1 MDFSLSEEQKLIK
14 DAVEKFVKNDY
25 DFETRNKIIAS
36 DEGLDRKTWQ
46 QFGELGWLGVSFP
59 EEVGGFGGGAIE
71 TNIIME
77 AFGYGMVVE
86 PYMATV
92 VLGGNALALGGTEA
106 QKEEVLS
113 KVIAGELLLALAYAE
128 NESGYQLSDIATKAE
143 KSGDGYSIN
152 GEKTVVLGGA
162 WADKIVVAARTS
174 GDQRDEQGIS
184 LFLVD
189 TKASGVTVNAYKTMD
204 GARGA
209 NIKFENV
216 SVAADDL
223 IGELDGGF
231 ALLDHVIDLGI
242 SAACAEALGGMT
254 AANEKTLAYMKTREQ
269 FGVPIGSFQV
279 IQHRMVDMFMAVES
293 SRSMVM
299 MVALKLASDDVNERK
314 KAASAAKVYLGEN
327 ARYCAQESVQL
338 HGGIGMT
345 EELDIGH
352 YFRRLTLFCSLF
364 GSTDYHL
371 DRFADLSV

>member
-14 DAVEKFVKNDY
+14 DAVEKFVQNDY
-25 DFETRNKIIAS
+25 DFDTRNKIIAS
-36 DEGLDRKTWQ
+36 EEGFDRKVWQ

-59 EEVGGFGGGAIE
+59 EEAGGFGGGPIE
-71 TNIIME
+71 TNIMME
-77 AFGYGMVVE
+77 ALGYGMVVE
-86 PYMATV
+86 PYLATI
-92 VLGGNALALGGTEA
+92 VLGGNALAFGGSDA
-106 QKEEVLS
+106 QKESVLAS
-113 KVIAGELLLALAYAE
+113 VIAGETLLALAFAE
-128 NESGYQLSDIATKAE
+128 EESGYNLANVATKAE
-143 KSGDGYSIN
+143 KSGDGFIIS
-152 GEKTVVLGGA
+152 GEKTVVIGGA
-162 WADKIVVAARTS
+162 WADKVIVAARTS
-174 GDQRDEQGIS
+174 GGQNDEQGIS

-189 TKASGVTVNAYKTMD
+189 TKASGVTVNTYKTMD

-209 NIKFENV
+209 NIKFDQV
-216 SVAADDL
+216 SVSADDL
-223 IGELDGGF
+223 VGELDNGYQ
-231 ALLDHVIDLGI
+231 LLDKVIDYGI
-242 SAACAEALGGMT
+242 SAACAEALGAMA

-299 MVALKLASDDVNERK
+299 MVALKVASDDVIERK
-314 KAASAAKVYLGEN
+314 KAVSAAKVYLGQN
-327 ARYCAQESVQL
+327 ARYCAQEAVQL

-371 DRFADLSV
+371 DRFADLSE

>member
-14 DAVEKFVKNDY
+14 DAVEKFVRNDY
-25 DFETRNKIIAS
+25 SFETRNKIVAS
-36 DEGLDRKTWQ
+36 EDGLDRGVWK
-46 QFGELGWLGVSFP
+46 QFAELGWLGVSFS

-71 TNIIME
+71 TNIMME

-86 PYMATV
+86 PYLATI

-106 QKEEVLS
+106 HKQNVLS
-113 KVIAGELLLALAYAE
+113 KVIEGETLLALAYAE
-128 NESGYQLSDIATKAE
+128 KESGYMLSDVVTKAE
-143 KSGDGYSIN
+143 KSGDGFVIS

-162 WADKIVVAARTS
+162 WADQVIVATRTS

-189 TKASGVTVNAYKTMD
+189 TKAKGVSVNAYHTMD

-216 SVAADDL
+216 SVSADDL
-223 IGELDGGF
+223 VGELDNGY
-231 ALLDHVIDLGI
+231 ALLDKVIDTGI
-242 SAACAEALGGMT
+242 AAACAEALGGMA
-254 AANEKTLAYMKTREQ
+254 AANDKTLAYMKTREQ
-269 FGVPIGSFQV
+269 FGVAIGSFQV

-293 SRSMVM
+293 SRSMVT
-299 MVALKLASDDVNERK
+299 MVALKLGSDDVSERK
-314 KAASAAKVYLGEN
+314 KAVSAAKVYLGQN
-327 ARYCAQESVQL
+327 ARYCAQEAVQL

-364 GSTDYHL
+364 GSTDHHL

>member
-14 DAVEKFVKNDY
+14 DAVEKFVRNDY
-25 DFETRNKIIAS
+25 SFETRNKIVAS
-36 DEGLDRKTWQ
+36 EDGLDRGIWK
-46 QFGELGWLGVSFP
+46 QFGELGWLGVSFS

-71 TNIIME
+71 TNIMME

-86 PYMATV
+86 PYLATI
-92 VLGGNALALGGTEA
+92 VLGGNALALGGSESHK
-106 QKEEVLS
+106 QNVLS
-113 KVIAGELLLALAYAE
+113 KVIEGETLLALAYAE
-128 NESGYQLSDIATKAE
+128 KESGYMLSDVATKAE
-143 KSGDGYSIN
+143 KSGDGFSIS

-162 WADKIVVAARTS
+162 WADRVIVAARTS

-189 TKASGVTVNAYKTMD
+189 TKAKGVSVNAYQTMD

-209 NIKFENV
+209 NIKFKNV
-216 SVAADDL
+216 SVSADDL
-223 IGELDGGF
+223 VGELDNGYV
-231 ALLDHVIDLGI
+231 LLDKVIDAGI
-242 SAACAEALGGMT
+242 AAACAEALGGMA
-254 AANEKTLAYMKTREQ
+254 AANDKTLAYMKTREQ
-269 FGVPIGSFQV
+269 FGVAIGSFQV

-293 SRSMVM
+293 SRSMVT
-299 MVALKLASDDVNERK
+299 MVALKLGSDDVSERK
-314 KAASAAKVYLGEN
+314 KAVSAAKVYLGQN
-327 ARYCAQESVQL
+327 ARYCAQEAVQL

-352 YFRRLTLFCSLF
+352 YFRRLTLFCTLF

>member
-14 DAVEKFVKNDY
+14 DAVEKFVRNDY
-25 DFETRNKIIAS
+25 SFETRNKIVAS
-36 DEGLDRKTWQ
+36 EDGLDRGVWK
-46 QFGELGWLGVSFP
+46 QFAELGWLGVSFS

-71 TNIIME
+71 TNIMME

-86 PYMATV
+86 PYLATI

-106 QKEEVLS
+106 HKQNVLS
-113 KVIAGELLLALAYAE
+113 KVIEGETLLALAYAE
-128 NESGYQLSDIATKAE
+128 KESGYMLSDVTTKAE
-143 KSGDGYSIN
+143 KSGDGFTIS

-162 WADKIVVAARTS
+162 WADQVIVAARTS

-189 TKASGVTVNAYKTMD
+189 TKAKGVSVNAYQTMD

-209 NIKFENV
+209 NIKFDNV
-216 SVAADDL
+216 SVSADDL
-223 IGELDGGF
+223 VGELDNGY
-231 ALLDHVIDLGI
+231 ALLDKVIDTGI
-242 SAACAEALGGMT
+242 AAACAEALGGMA
-254 AANEKTLAYMKTREQ
+254 AANDKTLAYMKTREQ
-269 FGVPIGSFQV
+269 FGVAIGSFQV

-293 SRSMVM
+293 SRSMVT
-299 MVALKLASDDVNERK
+299 MVALKLGSDDVSERK
-314 KAASAAKVYLGEN
+314 KAVSAAKVYLGQN
-327 ARYCAQESVQL
+327 ARYCAQEAVQL

-364 GSTDYHL
+364 GSTDHHL

>member
-1 MDFSLSEEQKLIK
+1 MDFSLSEEQTLIK
-14 DAVEKFVKNDY
+14 DAVEKFVRNDY
-25 DFETRNKIIAS
+25 DFDTRNKIIAS
-36 DEGLDRKTWQ
+36 EEGFDRKIWQ

-71 TNIIME
+71 TNIMME
-77 AFGYGMVVE
+77 AFGYGMLVE
-86 PYMATV
+86 PYMATI
-92 VLGGNALALGGTEA
+92 VLGGNALAFGGSEA
-106 QKEEVLS
+106 QKEAVLS
-113 KVIAGELLLALAYAE
+113 SVIAGETFLALAYAE
-128 NESGYQLSDIATKAE
+128 EESGYNLANVATKAE
-143 KSGDGYSIN
+143 KSADGFSIS

-162 WADKIVVAARTS
+162 WADKVIVAARTNNA
-174 GDQRDEQGIS
+174 QTDEQGIS

-216 SVAADDL
+216 SVTANDL
-223 IGELDGGF
+223 VGELDNGF
-231 ALLDHVIDLGI
+231 QLLDKVIDYGI
-242 SAACAEALGGMT
+242 SAVCAEALGGMV

-269 FGVPIGSFQV
+269 FGVAIGSFQV

-293 SRSMVM
+293 SRSMVIM
-299 MVALKLASDDVNERK
+299 AALKVVSDDVIERK
-314 KAASAAKVYLGEN
+314 KAVSAAKVYLGQN
-327 ARYCAQESVQL
+327 ARYCAQEAVQL
-338 HGGIGMT
+338 HGGVGVT

-371 DRFADLSV
+371 NRFADLSE